1 MKLFY
6 SPGACSIAAHIALE
20 ETKTK
25 FDAVRIVIAEGQH
38 RQSEFLAINPEGR
51 LPTLSVDNE
60 IITELMAIL
69 LFVHQRFPEA
79 NLMPRDALQFG
90 RAASLMSFLAT
101 NVHIAFAG
109 IWRGE
114 RFTNEQAHLPGL
126 GTQAIDNLRQHFAA
140 IEARLPDQ
148 GWFMATGFTL
158 ADMNLLPFYRFGWRV
173 GLNMEDYPRYT
184 KLVAAASERP
194 SVINVLKRE
203 GMASFFPVTEAK

>member
-25 FDAVRIVIAEGQH
+25 FDVVRIVIAEGQH

-109 IWRGE
+109 IWRAE
-114 RFTNEQAHLPGL
+114 RFTNDQTHVAGLASQAR
-126 GTQAIDNLRQHFAA
+126 DNLLKYFAA
-140 IEARLPDQ
+140 IEARLPEQ
-148 GWFMATGFTL
+148 GWFIANNFSL
-158 ADMNLLPFYRFGWRV
+158 ADINLIPFYRFGWSI
-173 GLNMEDYPRYT
+173 GLDMETYPRFT
-184 KLVAAASERP
+184 RLVANASERT

-203 GMASFFPVTEAK
+203 GLPSLFPMTGTK